1 MVTASD
7 RSAVAFRLSAGDRH
21 DSLEG
26 EMVFEEMERPPEAV
40 YLIMERTYECDRTR
54 AKGVELGYMLVVLP
68 KENRKVPWAYDKEL
82 YRSETR
88 LSGFF

>member
-7 RSAVAFRLSAGDRH
+7 RSAVAFRLSAGNRH

-26 EMVFEEMERPPEAV
+26 EMLLEEMKRPPEAV
-40 YLIMERTYECDRTR
+40 YLIMDRAYEGDRTR
-54 AKGVELGYMLVVLP
+54 AKGIELGYMPVVPP
-68 KENRKVPWAYDKEL
+68 KANRKVAWCTTKSCT
-82 YRSETR
+82 RNETR